1 MDEFRQFFLQLL
13 QFWLEENIIFPKH
26 RFKKFIKDNFE
37 SDEYKQKHEKVRE
50 LHSLSKEVGIPLVNL
65 AICWCLKN
73 KYVST
78 VILGASKEDQL
89 VQNLE
94 SLKYSDQL
102 DKNIM
107 EKIEAILKK

>member
-1 MDEFRQFFLQLL
+1 M
-13 QFWLEENIIFPKH
+13 
-26 RFKKFIKDNFE
+26 
-37 SDEYKQKHEKVRE
+37 
-50 LHSLSKEVGIPLVNL
+50 

-73 KYVST
+73 KNVST

-89 VQNLE
+89 VQNIE

-102 DKNIM
+102 DDTII

>member
-1 MDEFRQFFLQLL
+1 M
-13 QFWLEENIIFPKH
+13 
-26 RFKKFIKDNFE
+26 KKDKNHKQEIPLDAKLTLKMKYPSLSEFIKDNFE

-73 KYVST
+73 KNVST

>member
-1 MDEFRQFFLQLL
+1 M
-13 QFWLEENIIFPKH
+13 
-26 RFKKFIKDNFE
+26 
-37 SDEYKQKHEKVRE
+37 
-50 LHSLSKEVGIPLVNL
+50 VNL

-73 KYVST
+73 KNVST
-78 VILGASKEDQL
+78 VILGASKEEQL

-102 DKNIM
+102 DEKIM

>member
-1 MDEFRQFFLQLL
+1 MREVLDNYQ
-13 QFWLEENIIFPKH
+13 
-26 RFKKFIKDNFE
+26 FIKDNFE
-37 SDEYKQKHEKVRE
+37 SEEYKEKHDKVKE
-50 LHSLSKEVGIPLVNL
+50 LHALSEEVGIPLVNL

-73 KYVST
+73 KNVST
-78 VILGASKEDQL
+78 VILGASKQEQL

-102 DKNIM
+102 DEKIM

>member
-1 MDEFRQFFLQLL
+1 MDGMPDNTRTSLD
-13 QFWLEENIIFPKH
+13 NY
-26 RFKKFIKDNFE
+26 KFIKDNFE
-37 SDEYKQKHEKVRE
+37 SDDYKQKHEKVSE
-50 LHSLSKEVGIPLVNL
+50 LHSLSQEVGIPLVNM

-73 KYVST
+73 KNVST

-89 VQNLE
+89 VQNIE

-102 DKNIM
+102 DDTII